1 MSSENQIHETESNTT
16 IPTAED
22 LDYPENEVTVSIDV
36 RNGDQSVVME
46 HEGAF
51 IRVDESAIMSLQ
63 DCA

>member
-51 IRVDESAIMSLQ
+51 IRVDESVIMSLQ